1 MLKRFR
7 QYLFA
12 LLILSLLVTGC
23 SMSTNNQSP
32 SPSLAPSSLTVLN
45 TSEPTIEDPSAS
57 PTPVATPSISLP
69 EPKVAPTFDP
79 NTPVGMHGRLNVKE
93 TYIVDE
99 NEKPFQL
106 RGVSTHGIQ
115 WFPSFINEGCFN
127 TLRDDWKAN
136 VIRLAM
142 YTDDNSNYSGKK
154 EALEDLIREGIELAT
169 QSGLYVIVDWHCLSD
184 GNPNTHKDEAIR
196 FFSEISFEYQNYPN
210 IIYELCNE
218 PNGTDVTWD
227 NEVRPYCQT
236 LVETIR
242 AIDKQGIIIAGSPTW
257 SQDIHLAAE
266 NPLEGENIMYAL
278 HFYADTHRDS
288 LRKRL
293 VDCITTY
300 KLPVFVSEFGTC
312 DASGNTN
319 FNQEQ
324 AEIWIN
330 LLNENNVSWVNWS
343 LCNLKETASLLKPFT
358 TASGNWSDEDLSES
372 GLYIKNKLLAS
383 NDNK

>member
-1 MLKRFR
+1 MLKSFR
-7 QYLFA
+7 KYLFV

-23 SMSTNNQSP
+23 SISTNNETP
-32 SPSLAPSSLTVLN
+32 SPSLDPTSLTVLD
-45 TSEPTIEDPSAS
+45 TPEPTIENSSDSPTTVAS
-57 PTPVATPSISLP
+57 PNISLP
-69 EPKVAPTFDP
+69 EPKAAPTFDP

-99 NEKPFQL
+99 NEEPFQL

-115 WFPSFINEGCFN
+115 WFPAFINEGCFN

-142 YTDDNSNYSGKK
+142 YTDDNSTYPGNKESL
-154 EALEDLIREGIELAT
+154 EALMREGIELAT
-169 QSGLYVIVDWHCLSD
+169 QAGLYVIVDWHCLSD
-184 GNPNTHKDEAIR
+184 GNPNAHKDEAIR
-196 FFSEISFEYQNYPN
+196 FFSEISSEYQNYPN

-218 PNGTDVTWD
+218 PNGTNVTWD
-227 NEVRPYCQT
+227 NEIRPYCQT

-242 AIDKQGIIIAGSPTW
+242 AIDKQGIIIAGTPTW
-257 SQDIHLAAE
+257 SQDIHLAAK

-278 HFYADTHRDS
+278 HFYANTHRDA
-288 LRKRL
+288 LRNRL
-293 VDCITTY
+293 VDCINTY

-312 DASGNTN
+312 DASGNSG

-324 AEIWIN
+324 SDIWID

-343 LCNLKETASLLKPFT
+343 LCDKKETASLLKPLT
-358 TASGNWSDEDLSES
+358 TSRGNWSDEDLSES
-372 GLYIKNKLLAS
+372 GLLIKNKLLAS
-383 NDNK
+383 DNN